1 MGGRSSGG
9 GGASQSVDYPEY
21 QKNIQANWLAGMPN
35 HTASDWTRLNAG
47 NDITSLVNLA
57 VMNNPY
63 DERIAFNPSTETNQI
78 INAAESYLPW
88 LRDQVTAYLQYLYE
102 VKEEFVVD
110 FDIQNLIEDQS
121 IGELFLAESDY
132 SDRVNPNQYRID
144 NSLDE
149 ADYYIRS
156 LDTIE
161 TVENELSQ
169 FDASM
174 RDINAVHS
182 SAFLVGRQIIA
193 SGLLE
198 FKGRVRSEL
207 AARKDEKARS
217 LVQLEMEKENQLL
230 STRLARTQMTQE
242 KAKLIAALTAD
253 KAKYKANLLTEGH
266 KVIFP
271 TVANAVGDNKKL
283 QIEAWRMSLVAL
295 KEQSEEQ
302 LRIDNKEALWSIE
315 VFQGA
320 ANVMASIAGGTV
332 TSTEDSYGKMQSAI
346 GGGLS
351 GAAAGAMIG
360 AQTGAV
366 TGPMGATIGGL
377 IGIGSAY
384 I

>member
-9 GGASQSVDYPEY
+9 GGASQSVDYPGY
-21 QKNIQANWLAGMPN
+21 QKNIQANWLAGMSSY
-35 HTASDWTRLNAG
+35 TASNWTRLNAG

-63 DERIAFNPSTETNQI
+63 EDRVAFNPSTETNQI

-88 LRDQVTAYLQYLYE
+88 LRDQVIAYLEYLYE
-102 VKEEFVVD
+102 IKEEFVVD

-132 SDRVNPNQYRID
+132 DDRVEPNRYQID

-149 ADYYIRS
+149 VDFYIRS
-156 LDTIE
+156 LDTTE
-161 TVENELSQ
+161 TVETELSQ
-169 FDASM
+169 FDAGM

-182 SAFLVGRQIIA
+182 SAFLIGRQIIA
-193 SGLLE
+193 AGLIE
-198 FKGRVRSEL
+198 FKGRTRAEL
-207 AARKDEKARS
+207 AARKDDKARAI
-217 LVQLEMEKENQLL
+217 VQMNMEKENQLL
-230 STRLARTQMTQE
+230 STRLARAQLTQE

-253 KAKYKANLLTEGH
+253 KAKHKAGLLTEGH
-266 KVIFP
+266 SVIFP

-283 QIEAWRMSLVAL
+283 QIEAWRISLVAL
-295 KEQSEEQ
+295 KERSEEQ

-315 VFQGA
+315 TFQGA

-360 AQTGAV
+360 TKTGSV
-366 TGPMGATIGGL
+366 GGPMGAAIGGL
-377 IGIGSAY
+377 IGLGSAFL
-384 I
+384 

>member
-21 QKNIQANWLAGMPN
+21 QKNIQANWLAGMSS
-35 HTASDWTRLNAG
+35 HTSSDWTRLKAG

-63 DERIAFNPSTETNQI
+63 EERIAFNPSTETNQI

-88 LRDQVTAYLQYLYE
+88 LRDQVIAYLQYLYE

-132 SDRVNPNQYRID
+132 SDRVNPSQYRID

-169 FDASM
+169 FDAGM

-207 AARKDEKARS
+207 ATRKDEKARS

-230 STRLARTQMTQE
+230 STRLARAQMTQE

-283 QIEAWRMSLVAL
+283 QVEAWRMSLVAL

-332 TSTEDSYGKMQSAI
+332 SSTEDSYGKMQSAL

-360 AQTGAV
+360 TQTGAV
-366 TGPMGATIGGL
+366 SGPMGAVIGGL
-377 IGIGSAY
+377 IGMGSTFL
-384 I
+384 